1 MAADPYTTGGGD
13 SLWKKLST
21 EMILRGAG
29 GEHQDAAADLDDEA
43 TMEQAIGVRKK
54 NTFTL
59 SFY

>member
-21 EMILRGAG
+21 EMILRGGAG
-29 GEHQDAAADLDDEA
+29 GEHQDAGADLDDEA

-54 NTFTL
+54 PFTL

>member
-54 NTFTL
+54 TFTL